1 MNFTKKT
8 KFSKGRYEIK
18 LEFPEGWG
26 IPNLD
31 LGGWGGGGTGLA
43 VWIFLEKRIR
53 LDF

>member
-1 MNFTKKT
+1 MNFTKKN

-31 LGGWGGGGTGLA
+31 LGGWGGGAL
-43 VWIFLEKRIR
+43 VWQYGYFWKNA
-53 LDF
+53 LD